1 MGDVQRATE
10 LYRQARRNPARARDR
25 LVDALKHPDTLLRH
39 VAGVLVAQH
48 YPTDLPKPTIR
59 EMLKT
64 LIREYTPRAD
74 LPPIIHEYA
83 RLSDEGNLPESELA
97 AMATRVQAAM
107 DEHQQRN
114 LPSQISQEYTQVT
127 TTKDDC
133 NDLGQDIALALARLP
148 AGSASFA
155 IPPLLG
161 LWRQGRQF
169 YEAALAA
176 IALSF
181 PPTAAKVAE
190 SGLSAT
196 QRAVLHALTEDASIW
211 TFCGDTAPMLA
222 DRGLPTTRRA
232 MRKYL
237 RAGNKSA

>member
-1 MGDVQRATE
+1 MKD
-10 LYRQARRNPARARDR
+10 P
-25 LVDALKHPDTLLRH
+25 DALLRH

-48 YPTDLPKPTIR
+48 YPTDLPKQTVR

-64 LIREYTPRAD
+64 LIKEYTLREN
-74 LPPIIHEYA
+74 LPPILHEYA
-83 RLSDEGNLPESELA
+83 RLPDGVPESELDALA
-97 AMATRVQAAM
+97 ARVQAAM
-107 DEHQQRN
+107 DEYHQRN
-114 LPSQISQEYTQVT
+114 PPSQISLEYTKVT

-155 IPPLLG
+155 IPPLLE
-161 LWRQGRQF
+161 LWRQNTQF

-181 PPTAAKVAE
+181 PPTAVKMAA
-190 SGLSAT
+190 SRLSAT
-196 QRAVLHALTEDASIW
+196 ERAVLHALTEDASIW
-211 TFCGDTAPMLA
+211 TGCGDTAPMLA

-237 RAGNKSA
+237 AGNKSA